1 MVLCQALFYKR
12 RKSQFNQG
20 ILPEPHCLLI
30 WFAKSSAA
38 AGERAAEGLGQLHPD
53 LLAQPGT
60 ANQNDQK
67 GWSWGATPLPD
78 CRTLEGGDCWV
89 AGGLGLPTNCKRRSL
104 AQAAREGAGERSTR
118 AGRPRSPSRTPDYF
132 PLNNNNNNNNCSLLS
147 ASLPSLASGDPGF
160 KQLSLRTVNTA
171 QLPQLSLCIKVPG
184 ARGNLNI

>member
-1 MVLCQALFYKR
+1 MLCQALIYKR
-12 RKSQFNQG
+12 RKSQSNQG
-20 ILPEPHCLLI
+20 VLQEPHSLLI
-30 WFAKSSAA
+30 WFAKGFAGLRVSALQ
-38 AGERAAEGLGQLHPD
+38 RAWD
-53 LLAQPGT
+53 SYTLAQPGT
-60 ANQNDQK
+60 GNPNGQE
-67 GWSWGATPLPD
+67 GWSWGATPLPG
-78 CRTLEGGDCWV
+78 CRTLEDGDCWV
-89 AGGLGLPTNCKRRSL
+89 AGGLGLPASCKRRSL

-118 AGRPRSPSRTPDYF
+118 AGRPRSSSRTPDYF